1 MERIKKNF
9 GFGFMRLPLLENGE
23 VNLAEST
30 KMVDA
35 FLEAGFNYF
44 DTAHGYLEEKS
55 EPALKACLTSRYPRD
70 RYVLT
75 DKLTS
80 NYFQSEADIRPFF
93 QSQLDACGVDYFDF
107 YLMHA
112 QGASNYPH
120 YKKCRAYE
128 TAFALKA
135 EGKIRHVGISFHDRA
150 EVLEQIL
157 TDYPDIEV
165 VQIQFNYVDYNDPAV
180 QSRKCYEVCQKY
192 SKPVIVMEPVKGGNL
207 VNLPEDA
214 KAVLEALHGGSPASY
229 AIRFAAGFPG
239 MMMVLSGMSN
249 MEQVRDNL
257 AFMKDF
263 QPLNERELAA
273 IEKVQE
279 IFRSK
284 HLIPCTACRYCTS
297 GCPQH
302 ISIPDLFATM
312 NTKQIYHDW
321 NADYYY
327 NVVHTAPGRKAS
339 DCIKCGKCEQVCPQH
354 LPIRQLLEDVA
365 KEFESA

>member
-35 FLEAGFNYF
+35 FLE
-44 DTAHGYLEEKS
+44 
-55 EPALKACLTSRYPRD
+55 
-70 RYVLT
+70 
-75 DKLTS
+75 
-80 NYFQSEADIRPFF
+80 
-93 QSQLDACGVDYFDF
+93 
-107 YLMHA
+107 
-112 QGASNYPH
+112 
-120 YKKCRAYE
+120 
-128 TAFALKA
+128 
-135 EGKIRHVGISFHDRA
+135 
-150 EVLEQIL
+150 
-157 TDYPDIEV
+157 
-165 VQIQFNYVDYNDPAV
+165 
-180 QSRKCYEVCQKY
+180 
-192 SKPVIVMEPVKGGNL
+192 
-207 VNLPEDA
+207 
-214 KAVLEALHGGSPASY
+214 AVLEALHGGSPASY

-279 IFRSK
+279 IFHSK

-339 DCIKCGKCEQVCPQH
+339 D
-354 LPIRQLLEDVA
+354 
-365 KEFESA
+365 